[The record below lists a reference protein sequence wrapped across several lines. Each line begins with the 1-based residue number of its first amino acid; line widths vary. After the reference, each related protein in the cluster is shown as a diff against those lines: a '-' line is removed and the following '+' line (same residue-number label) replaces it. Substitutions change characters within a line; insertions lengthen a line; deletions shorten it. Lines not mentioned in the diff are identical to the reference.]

1 MKPRHPIRPH
11 AASRGGLRIGDWLAA
26 LPASGSLTAH
36 RAGSRFGGLPV
47 PNH

>member
-1 MKPRHPIRPH
+1 MKPRHSIRSL
-11 AASRGGLRIGDWLAA
+11 AALRGGLRIGNGLVL
-26 LPASGSLTAH
+26 LPVVNPPFAP